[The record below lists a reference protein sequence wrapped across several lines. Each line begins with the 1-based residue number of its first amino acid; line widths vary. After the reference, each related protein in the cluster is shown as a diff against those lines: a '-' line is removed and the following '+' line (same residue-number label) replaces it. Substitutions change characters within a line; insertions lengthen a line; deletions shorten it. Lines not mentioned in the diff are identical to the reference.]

1 MKPKYFILF
10 IFLFFSCNTRLSKN
24 NYLLCPDNILHQR
37 IELAS
42 LDDISGIKNLNG
54 RFIRIKG
61 YLSFEPENV
70 ALYPFKWSE
79 PKAALWL
86 NFSDNIVTDI
96 EKIKGIN
103 YESVEVIGRVNINSK
118 GHYSRYIAE
127 LDSVFC
133 IKTVK

>member
-1 MKPKYFILF
+1 MKPACFILF
-10 IFLFFSCNTRLSKN
+10 IFLFFSCNTRLSQN
-24 NYLLCPDNILHQR
+24 NSNLCTNNNFYQPIKS
-37 IELAS
+37 AS
-42 LDDISGIKNLNG
+42 IKDISGIKNLDNK
-54 RFIRIKG
+54 FIRITG

-86 NFSDNIVTDI
+86 NFSDNIVEDI
-96 EKIKGIN
+96 EKLREIN
-103 YESVEVIGRVNINSK
+103 YQKVEIVGRVNIKSK
-118 GHYSRYIAE
+118 GHYSEYIAE